1 MRTIVKGAGGVHEVS
16 VEAIL
21 GEKRTIYLEGEINYE
36 SAMNFVRQVMYF
48 VQEDEMRPIKV
59 FITSPG
65 GCIDAGMII
74 YDVIQT
80 SKVPIELYCIGMAYS
95 MAALIFSCGKHGR
108 YILPHSKL
116 MLHEPLIP
124 YGVGGKS
131 SSVRTISESLL
142 QTKQELEEIISKHT
156 GQTMEAVEEITRTD
170 HYFKAQEAVDFG
182 LADAIRGF
190 DDMLKESA

>member
-1 MRTIVKGAGGVHEVS
+1 MRTIVKGSGGVHEVS

-21 GEKRTIYLEGEINYE
+21 EEKRTIYLEGEINYE

-59 FITSPG
+59 FITSHG